1 MLWIPVTLAAAFLQ
15 NIRSALQKILKS
27 QLSDMG
33 ATYVRFV
40 YAWPFAIA
48 FLALL
53 VLGFDISMPRAN
65 LAFVLW
71 VIAASVSQII
81 NTFLLLWLFSFSN
94 FAVGTAYSKTEVVQV
109 AMLELILLDQTTS
122 WIGAGAIV
130 LSTIGVLVISAG
142 KAKLSPAN
150 LARGLGQKS
159 TLIGLTCGLVLGASA
174 VLFRGATLALEHE
187 SVLAKAGLHGGGR
200 YRTANRHH
208 DGVATAPRTWP
219 NYTGHAP
226 MAHGRCRWLRWLVG
240 LPRMVHRI
248 RSDQRSLRPCI
259 GSDRTGL
266 FLPLCGLLFSRTR
279 HSNRSDRYRDPGI
292 GNCDFGA

>member
-15 NIRSALQKILKS
+15 NIRSALQKSLKS

-53 VLGFDISMPRAN
+53 IFGFDISIPRAN
-65 LAFVLW
+65 LAFLLW

-109 AMLELILLDQTTS
+109 AMLELVLLGQTTS

-142 KAKLSPAN
+142 KAKLSMAN
-150 LARGLGQKS
+150 LAQGLGQKS
-159 TLIGLTCGLVLGASA
+159 TLIGLACGLVLGASA

-187 SVLAKAGLHGGGR
+187 SVLAKAA
-200 YRTANRHH
+200 YTAA
-208 DGVATAPRTWP
+208 VATVLQ
-219 NYTGHAP
+219 TGI
-226 MAHGRCRWLRWLVG
+226 MTVWLRL
-240 LPRMVHRI
+240 
-248 RSDQRSLRPCI
+248 
-259 GSDRTGL
+259 
-266 FLPLCGLLFSRTR
+266 
-279 HSNRSDRYRDPGI
+279 
-292 GNCDFGA
+292 

>member
-15 NIRSALQKILKS
+15 NIRSALQKSLKS

-53 VLGFDISMPRAN
+53 IFGFDISIPRAN
-65 LAFVLW
+65 LAFLLW

-109 AMLELILLDQTTS
+109 AMLELVLLGQTTS

-130 LSTIGVLVISAG
+130 LSTIGVLVSSAG
-142 KAKLSPAN
+142 KAKLSMAN

-159 TLIGLTCGLVLGASA
+159 TLIGLTVWLRLREPGQITLVMRQWRTAGAVGFVGWLGSLGWFTAFALTNAAYVRALGQIELVFSYLSAVFFFRERVTRIEVIGIGMLILGIVVLVLE
-174 VLFRGATLALEHE
+174 RGQ
-187 SVLAKAGLHGGGR
+187 S
-200 YRTANRHH
+200 
-208 DGVATAPRTWP
+208 
-219 NYTGHAP
+219 
-226 MAHGRCRWLRWLVG
+226 
-240 LPRMVHRI
+240 
-248 RSDQRSLRPCI
+248 
-259 GSDRTGL
+259 
-266 FLPLCGLLFSRTR
+266 
-279 HSNRSDRYRDPGI
+279 
-292 GNCDFGA
+292 

>member
-1 MLWIPVTLAAAFLQ
+1 MLWIPVTVAAAFLQ

-53 VLGFDISMPRAN
+53 VFGFDISMPRAN

-71 VIAASVSQII
+71 VTAASVSQII

-109 AMLELILLDQTTS
+109 AMLELILLDQSTS
-122 WIGAGAIV
+122 WMGAGAIV

-142 KAKLSPAN
+142 KARLSLAN
-150 LARGLGQKS
+150 LARGL
-159 TLIGLTCGLVLGASA
+159 
-174 VLFRGATLALEHE
+174 
-187 SVLAKAGLHGGGR
+187 
-200 YRTANRHH
+200 
-208 DGVATAPRTWP
+208 
-219 NYTGHAP
+219 
-226 MAHGRCRWLRWLVG
+226 
-240 LPRMVHRI
+240 
-248 RSDQRSLRPCI
+248 
-259 GSDRTGL
+259 
-266 FLPLCGLLFSRTR
+266 
-279 HSNRSDRYRDPGI
+279 
-292 GNCDFGA
+292 